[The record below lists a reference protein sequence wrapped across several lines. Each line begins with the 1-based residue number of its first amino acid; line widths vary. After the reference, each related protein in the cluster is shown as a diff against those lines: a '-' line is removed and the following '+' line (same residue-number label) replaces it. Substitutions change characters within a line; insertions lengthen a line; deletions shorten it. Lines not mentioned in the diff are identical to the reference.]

1 MAETPFSPESP
12 ASPPPAEEAPQEAS
26 EAPAP
31 VDALTQALAEAL
43 DEDDLPEPQ
52 HGSSPPAAAAVARPE
67 PAPAP
72 APPAPTVAAA
82 AAVDEPSIAASLEVP
97 PLPAGSAPADGESGG
112 EWELLTAKV
121 RQWIGDGEP
130 QKLLNRIGGPL
141 KAVAYLLG
149 LLLVLRVYR
158 SVVGTIDGIPLV
170 SGLLELVGLIALVR
184 FCLLRLV
191 RRSEREEVLG
201 NLQKRW
207 DDFRGKV

>member
-1 MAETPFSPESP
+1 MAETPFSPDSPESP
-12 ASPPPAEEAPQEAS
+12 PPPAEAPQEPG
-26 EAPAP
+26 ETPAQ
-31 VDALTQALAEAL
+31 VDALTQVLAEAL

-52 HGSSPPAAAAVARPE
+52 HAASPPVAAAVARPE
-67 PAPAP
+67 PPAP
-72 APPAPTVAAA
+72 VVAAA
-82 AAVDEPSIAASLEVP
+82 AAAAAPPDEPSIAASLEVP
-97 PLPAGSAPADGESGG
+97 PLPAGAAGGESGG

-121 RQWIGDGEP
+121 RQWIGEGEP

-149 LLLVLRVYR
+149 ALLVLRVYR